1 MRDFVVAQQQ
11 EWLASLQR
19 LAQSAIDTGDF
30 RGDIDTAQF
39 AYELYANLLGFHL
52 FQDMLDVPDAQRR
65 QAQALERLLDNY
77 R

>member
-1 MRDFVVAQQQ
+1 MRDFVVAQQR

-19 LAQSAIDTGDF
+19 LAQSAIEAGDF
-30 RGDIDTAQF
+30 RSDIDTEQF

-52 FQDMLDVPDAQRR
+52 FQDMLDVPDAPER
-65 QAQALERLLDNY
+65 QAAALERLIDNY